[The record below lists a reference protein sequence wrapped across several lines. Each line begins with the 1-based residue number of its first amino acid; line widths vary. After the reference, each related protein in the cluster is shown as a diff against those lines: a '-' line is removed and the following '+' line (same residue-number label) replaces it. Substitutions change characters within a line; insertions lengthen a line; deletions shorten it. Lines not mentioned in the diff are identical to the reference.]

1 MKMKNILKISISVA
15 LLSFGLNLSASE
27 DYSKLDV
34 KKECDVKTNGLD
46 KVIQTAEKYNK
57 IAIEHGVEFMRFGM
71 KNSQYID
78 ASKEAIKSGA
88 KEIELLDEKAKPTGE
103 KVSIEFATWRA
114 CSFAISALTQ
124 EAQAKKTW
132 KLASPS
138 DWFLVSKLSK
148 ITSSK
153 ELLGSFKL
161 EDIEFKV
168 YKASGHKCPRCWKYT
183 STKEEALCS
192 RCEEVVK

>member
-1 MKMKNILKISISVA
+1 MKNILKISISVA
-15 LLSFGLNLSASE
+15 LLSFGLNLSAAE

-46 KVIQTAEKYNK
+46 KVIQAAEKYNK

-78 ASKEAIKSGA
+78 ASKEAIKSDA
-88 KEIELLDEKAKPTGE
+88 KEIELVDEKTKPTGE

-138 DWFLVSKLSK
+138 D
-148 ITSSK
+148 
-153 ELLGSFKL
+153 G
-161 EDIEFKV
+161 
-168 YKASGHKCPRCWKYT
+168 YKY
-183 STKEEALCS
+183 
-192 RCEEVVK
+192 